1 MDDVVYVNYVIKGE
15 TVSYPQGVRNFG
27 DNYIDVI
34 IYFSMVFT
42 WLSDQWSCVAVTIPA
57 KTSPSPP
64 RRYQLL
70 VPPGKRST

>member
-1 MDDVVYVNYVIKGE
+1 MDDVVCVNDVNKGE

-42 WLSDQWSCVAVTIPA
+42 WLLDQWSCVAVTIPA
-57 KTSPSPP
+57 KTSPNPP

>member
-34 IYFSMVFT
+34 TCFSMVFY
-42 WLSDQWSCVAVTIPA
+42 WVI
-57 KTSPSPP
+57 
-64 RRYQLL
+64 
-70 VPPGKRST
+70 RSVELRCCDNSS

>member
-1 MDDVVYVNYVIKGE
+1 VDDVVYVNDVNKGE

-34 IYFSMVFT
+34 ICFSMVFT
-42 WLSDQWSCVAVTIPA
+42 GLLDQWSCVAVTIPA